1 MEVEVA
7 NGGKSMAC
15 YEGGMSTIIQQM
27 MQYQSVVE
35 YVGASLV
42 NTCARTNS
50 HKYEREREREP
61 CCKLWKHPIGSAGI
75 RGNCTQDTNWKAYY
89 VGNTM
94 GTTLNLNIN
103 TTCQCA

>member
-1 MEVEVA
+1 MVVEVA

-50 HKYEREREREP
+50 HKYERERERESLVVSYGNIQSDRQAYGEIAH
-61 CCKLWKHPIGSAGI
+61 KTQIG
-75 RGNCTQDTNWKAYY
+75 RH
-89 VGNTM
+89 TM
-94 GTTLNLNIN
+94 LAI
-103 TTCQCA
+103 QWAPPSI